1 MTLRKS
7 LSIYTFASLINAS
20 IPFLLLPILTA
31 YLTPEEYG
39 LLSIIQIFIVLTVPF
54 ISINIGNTL
63 QLNYHHLEQK
73 EFSVLVSS
81 ILVIPM
87 VTIFIVLLFFL
98 ISESVINSFLDI
110 SLVWLLTI
118 PLIAF
123 MQVLPQTVLSI
134 YQISERPINYGKY
147 QILLALANLIL
158 TIGFVVML
166 KFSWEGRVLAILIS
180 YTIFTAIGIY
190 LLIKMDLIV
199 FKIERK
205 YIKEALKLGLPLIIH
220 VVSGALFMMSDR
232 LFISYY
238 LGNSEVG
245 IYAVGAQISMIA
257 LIIQQSFNQAWVPYL
272 FKNLKTNLY
281 ENDVKIVKISYM
293 AFAFFLV
300 LPFIVY
306 LLSFPIFDF
315 FINERFAESIHY
327 IFWIALGFSL
337 LGMYKVVTNYI
348 FYEKKTGILAILA
361 FSSLVLN
368 FILNYTFIQ
377 QFGTIGVAYATAIT
391 IGVFFIIVF
400 IMANKIHRM
409 PWLYFLSR
417 RKID

>member
-1 MTLRKS
+1 MNLTKS

-20 IPFLLLPILTA
+20 IPFLLLPILTT
-31 YLTPEEYG
+31 YLSPEEYG
-39 LLSIIQIFIVLTVPF
+39 LLAIIQIFIIFTVPF
-54 ISINIGNTL
+54 VSINISNTL
-63 QLNYHHLEQK
+63 QLEYHHLDQK
-73 EFSVLVSS
+73 EFASLVSS
-81 ILVIPM
+81 TLMIPIIAII
-87 VTIFIVLLFFL
+87 VVLLFFILAESL
-98 ISESVINSFLDI
+98 INPFLNI
-110 SLVWLLTI
+110 SLIWLLTI

-123 MQVLPQTVLSI
+123 MQVLPQTILSI

-147 QILLALANLIL
+147 QILLALVNLIL

-166 KFSWEGRVLAILIS
+166 ELGWEGRVLAILLS
-180 YTIFTAIGIY
+180 YTIFTIISIY

-199 FKIERK
+199 FKIEKK
-205 YIKEALKLGLPLIIH
+205 YLLEALKLGLPLIIH

-245 IYAVGAQISMIA
+245 IYAVGAQVAMIA

-281 ENDVKIVKISYM
+281 ENRVKIVKISYI

-300 LPFIVY
+300 LPFVVH
-306 LLSFPIFDF
+306 LLSYPIFSF
-315 FINERFAESIHY
+315 FIHERFSESIRY
-327 IFWIALGFSL
+327 VFWVALGFSF

-348 FYEKKTGILAILA
+348 FYEKRTGILSILT

-368 FILNYTFIQ
+368 FILNYFLIHK
-377 QFGTIGVAYATAIT
+377 FGTIGVAYATAIT
-391 IGVFFIIVF
+391 VGVFFIIVF
-400 IMANKIHRM
+400 FIANKIHKM
-409 PWLYFLSR
+409 PWLYFFNRSS
-417 RKID
+417 